1 MNLKEVRENIDRI
14 DSDMARLFEERM
26 NCIEEVV
33 RFKIE
38 NNLEIFDEKR
48 EKIVIDKNKRLLKN
62 KEYEKYYIEFIKDMM
77 KISKDYQLEIMKK
90 ENMK

>member
-1 MNLKEVRENIDRI
+1 MNLKEVRENIDKI

-26 NCIEEVV
+26 KCIEEVV